1 MLEERLEMG
10 ALDNPP
16 RVVLLGKLSAHGES
30 FYSALQSVC
39 TVKWIARKSGFRT
52 NPVLFPI
59 RFVREFLRLLALCQS
74 VPEGRRPIVIVHC
87 IGLDAIP
94 AFVVK
99 RVTRCKVMLYAVGP
113 DFGERNHLP
122 RRSFLRW
129 AVRRA
134 DIVLCENGRIE
145 KKVRNLG
152 GMTTRVLPAP
162 FVPFD
167 PGADGKREFDVLA
180 VGSLDDRAKHSLL
193 VEAAA
198 YLDPSVR
205 IAIVGSG
212 PEREYLTTLSR
223 RDGRTQVT
231 FLGDL
236 PPKRLLRTLRSSGLY
251 VECSYGGGGT
261 SSVLEAVW
269 CGLPVIAL
277 DGDEEPD
284 LTGVYGIRSMVPKDP
299 TSVSL
304 AVEIEGALGNY
315 TSLLGGVSTNREA
328 LESFSRSW
336 PEMAETAIF
345 S

>member
-1 MLEERLEMG
+1 M
-10 ALDNPP
+10 DNPP

-30 FYSALQSVC
+30 FHSALQSVC
-39 TVKWIARKSGFRT
+39 TVKWIARKSVFRT

-59 RFVREFLRLLALCQS
+59 SIVRELLRLLVLCQS
-74 VPEGRRPIVIVHC
+74 VPEDRRPIVIVHF

-94 AFVVK
+94 AFIVR

-113 DFGERNHLP
+113 DVRVRNYLP
-122 RRSFLRW
+122 RRSFLIW

-134 DIVLCENGRIE
+134 DRVLCESSGIE

-152 GMTTRVLPAP
+152 GTTTRVLPAP

-167 PGADGKREFDVLA
+167 PGADGKREFDVVT

-223 RDGRTQVT
+223 RDGRNQVT

-236 PPKRLLRTLRSSGLY
+236 PPERLQRTLRSSGLY
-251 VECSYGGGGT
+251 VECSRGGSGT
-261 SSVLEAVW
+261 SSVLQAVW

-277 DGDEEPD
+277 DGEGGPE
-284 LTGVYGIRSMVPKDP
+284 LTRVYGIRSLVPKDHR
-299 TSVSL
+299 SVSL
-304 AVEIEGALGNY
+304 ALEIEGALENY
-315 TSLLGGVSTNREA
+315 PSLLEEVSTNREA